1 MTDSTLRITSKANA
15 RIKEVCKIKDHPS
28 ASLFAIEGK
37 HLCDMAFESGCLLET
52 FALEETSYPGVKN
65 TLVNEEVLSK
75 LAFSPSPSGI
85 VGLAKVP
92 VVKPKRN
99 KALIL
104 DRVQDP
110 GNVGTICRSALSFG
124 YDQIYLTKG
133 CASCFGYK
141 AIASSQG
148 AIFRLDLIDN
158 QDGEALIRSLLNE
171 GYDVIASCLH
181 GATPLKEFAHK
192 NPFALI
198 LGNEGR
204 GIDEKLLALSSSK
217 VKIEMEGID
226 SLNVG
231 VAAGIL
237 MYCL

>member
-1 MTDSTLRITSKANA
+1 MTDSTLRITSKANS
-15 RIKEVCKIKDHPS
+15 RIKEVCKIKDHPT
-28 ASLFAIEGK
+28 AELFLIESK
-37 HLCDMAFESGCLLET
+37 HLCDMAFEAGCLLET
-52 FALEETSYPGVKN
+52 FSLKDPRYSEIKN
-65 TLVNEEVLSK
+65 TLVSEEVLSK
-75 LAFSPSPSGI
+75 LSFSPSPSGI
-85 VGLAKVP
+85 VGLAKS
-92 VVKPKRN
+92 PKVTPSRE
-99 KALIL
+99 KVLIL

-124 YDQIYLTKG
+124 YDQVYFTKG

-148 AIFRLDLIDN
+148 AIFRLSLVDG
-158 QDGEALIRSLLNE
+158 QDGEALIASLLQE
-171 GYDVIASCLH
+171 GYEVIASCLR
-181 GATPLKEFAHK
+181 GATPLKEFKHK
-192 NPFALI
+192 NPFALV
-198 LGNEGR
+198 LGNEGQ
-204 GIDEKLLALSSSK
+204 GIEEKLLALSSST

>member
-1 MTDSTLRITSKANA
+1 MTDSTLRITSKANP

-28 ASLFAIEGK
+28 AELFLIESK
-37 HLCDMAFESGCLLET
+37 HLCDMAFEAGCLLET
-52 FALEETSYPGVKN
+52 FSLETPSYPHIKN
-65 TLVNEEVLSK
+65 TLVNKEVLEK

-85 VGLAKVP
+85 VGLAKSP
-92 VVKPKRN
+92 SLKPKRE
-99 KALIL
+99 KVLIL

-124 YDQIYLTKG
+124 YDQVYFTKG

-148 AIFRLDLIDN
+148 AIFRLSLIDG
-158 QDGEALIRSLLNE
+158 QDGETLIRSLREE
-171 GYDVIASCLH
+171 GYEVIASSLR
-181 GATPLKEFAHK
+181 GATPLKEFKHK

-198 LGNEGR
+198 LGNEGQ
-204 GIDEKLLALSSSK
+204 GIEEKLLALSSSK

>member
-1 MTDSTLRITSKANA
+1 MTDSTLRITSKSNP
-15 RIKEVCKIKDHPS
+15 RIKEICKIKDHPS
-28 ASLFAIEGK
+28 AELFLIEGK
-37 HLCDMAFESGCLLET
+37 HLCDMAYEAGCLLET
-52 FALEETSYPGVKN
+52 FSVKETNYPGVKA
-65 TLVNEEVLSK
+65 TFVSEDVLSK

-85 VGLAKVP
+85 VGLAKT
-92 VVKPKRN
+92 PKLSPEG
-99 KALIL
+99 KKVLIL

-124 YDQIYLTKG
+124 YDTVYFTKG
-133 CASCFGYK
+133 CASCYGYK

-148 AIFRLDLIDN
+148 AIFKLALWDN
-158 QDGEALIRSLLNE
+158 QDGESLISSLKND
-171 GYDVIASCLH
+171 GYEVVASALH
-181 GATPLKEFAHK
+181 GATPLKEFTHK

-198 LGNEGR
+198 LGNEGQ
-204 GIDEKLLALSSSK
+204 GISTNLLALSSSK

>member
-15 RIKEVCKIKDHPS
+15 RIKEVCKLKDHPS
-28 ASLFAIEGK
+28 ANLFLIEGR
-37 HLCDMAFESGCLLET
+37 HLCDMARETGCLLET
-52 FALEETSYPGVKN
+52 FNVNESPYPDVKA
-65 TLVNEEVLSK
+65 TLVSEDVLAK

-85 VGLAKVP
+85 IGLAKA
-92 VVKPKRN
+92 PK
-99 KALIL
+99 KTSEGQKVLVL

-124 YDQIYLTKG
+124 YETVYLTKG

-148 AIFRLDLIDN
+148 AIFKLNLVDG
-158 QDGEALIRSLLNE
+158 QDGESLVRHLLE
-171 GYDVIASCLH
+171 RGYEIIASSLR
-181 GATPLKEFAHK
+181 GATPLREFAHA

-198 LGNEGR
+198 LGNEGQ
-204 GIDEKLLALSSSK
+204 GISENLLALSSSK

>member
-1 MTDSTLRITSKANA
+1 MTNSLLRISSRANP
-15 RIKEVCKIKDHPS
+15 RIKELSRIKDHPS
-28 ASLFAIEGK
+28 AEGFLIEGK
-37 HLCDMAFESGCLLET
+37 HLCDMASAAGCLLET
-52 FALEETSYPGVKN
+52 YSVEPVDYPNVKN
-65 TLVNEEVLSK
+65 TLVSEDILHK
-75 LAFSPSPSGI
+75 LAVSPSPSGI
-85 VGLAKVP
+85 VGLAKRAEIEANGNK
-92 VVKPKRN
+92 VVF
-99 KALIL
+99 L

-124 YDQIYLTKG
+124 YRRVYLTSG
-133 CASCFGYK
+133 CASTYNAK
-141 AIASSQG
+141 SIASSQG
-148 AIFRLDLIDN
+148 AIFFLDIVEGL
-158 QDGEALIRSLLNE
+158 DGEKAVRDLLCQ
-171 GYDVIASCLH
+171 GYEVIASCLH
-181 GATPLKEFAHK
+181 GATPLKEFKHRE
-192 NPFALI
+192 PFALL

>member
-1 MTDSTLRITSKANA
+1 MTDSTLRITSKANP

-28 ASLFAIEGK
+28 AELFLIEGK
-37 HLCDMAFESGCLLET
+37 HLCDMAFETECLLET
-52 FALEETSYPGVKN
+52 FGLETPSYPHVKN
-65 TLVNEEVLSK
+65 TLVNKEVLEK

-85 VGLAKVP
+85 VGLAKSP
-92 VVKPKRN
+92 SLTPKRE
-99 KALIL
+99 KVLIL

-124 YDQIYLTKG
+124 YDQVYFTKG

-148 AIFRLDLIDN
+148 AIFRLSLIDG
-158 QDGEALIRSLLNE
+158 QDGETLIRSLREE
-171 GYDVIASCLH
+171 GYEVIASSLR
-181 GATPLKEFAHK
+181 GATPLKEFKHK

-198 LGNEGR
+198 LGNEGQ
-204 GIDEKLLALSSSK
+204 GIEEKLLALSSSK

>member
-1 MTDSTLRITSKANA
+1 MTNSTMTITSKSNP
-15 RIKEVCKIKDHPS
+15 RIKEVAKIKDHPS
-28 ASLFAIEGK
+28 SELFLIEGK
-37 HLCDMAFESGCLLET
+37 HLCDMAYEAGCLLET
-52 FALEETSYPGVKN
+52 FSLKPTEYVEVKN
-65 TLVNEEVLSK
+65 TLVNEDVLAK

-85 VGLAKVP
+85 VGLAKAPSLEVP
-92 VVKPKRN
+92 KEKI
-99 KALIL
+99 LIL

-110 GNVGTICRSALSFG
+110 GNVGTILRSALSFG
-124 YDQIYLTKG
+124 YRQVYLTKG

-148 AIFRLDLIDN
+148 AIFGLNIVEG
-158 QDGEALIRSLLNE
+158 QDGEAVLNE
-171 GYDVIASCLH
+171 LLSQGVEVIASCLH
-181 GATPLKEFAHK
+181 GAVPLKEFHHRS
-192 NPFALI
+192 PFALI
-198 LGNEGR
+198 LGNEGQ
-204 GIDEKLLALSSSK
+204 GISEKLLALSSSK